1 MVLGKEQAIPAHNS
15 VTTQTTQQHS
25 YGEVYKCLYKGK
37 LTALKLFRNTTDE
50 DAIKEIEVMFALRHP
65 NIIGLYAWVVQ
76 SGQINQYGYV

>member
-1 MVLGKEQAIPAHNS
+1 MVLGKEQSIPAHNS
-15 VTTQTTQQHS
+15 LTTQTTQHHS
-25 YGEVYKCLYKGK
+25 FGEVYECLYKGE
-37 LTALKLFRNTTDE
+37 LTALKLFRNTSDE